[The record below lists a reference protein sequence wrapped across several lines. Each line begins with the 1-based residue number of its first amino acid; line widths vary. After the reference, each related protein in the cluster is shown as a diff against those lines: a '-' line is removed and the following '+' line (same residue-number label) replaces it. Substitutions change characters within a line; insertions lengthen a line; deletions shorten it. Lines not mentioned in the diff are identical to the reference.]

1 MKQITKEMLKIYK
14 PYSNLDWLNYK
25 LVRSQLTFH
34 HIQKK
39 CDGGKEIITNGALLM
54 PTSHQYLHIIEYVD
68 NDRYKTINKIFE
80 FINRQQREPRQDQ
93 RDILEYLLSEF
104 EEQHRRDKT
113 SKGKIL
119 IKREYMQRWK

>member
-80 FINRQQREPRQDQ
+80 FINKQQREPTQDQ

-104 EEQHRRDKT
+104 EEQHKRDKT

>member
-80 FINRQQREPRQDQ
+80 FINKQQSEPTQDQ

-104 EEQHRRDKT
+104 EEQHKRDKT

>member
-54 PTSHQYLHIIEYVD
+54 PASHQYLHIIEYVD

-80 FINRQQREPRQDQ
+80 FINRQQREPTQDQ